1 MDNIQS
7 IISYNIKRLK
17 EQRKLSLE
25 QLSRL
30 TGVSKSM
37 LGQIERGEVN
47 PTISILWKIAGGLKL
62 PFSELIARTE
72 TEFELIDKDSARLLS
87 EDGGHFRN
95 YHMFSY
101 SESRPFETY
110 YLEIDPEG
118 HLEADPH
125 PSGTQEFITVYAG
138 TLKVSVGGTDTI
150 VEKGCSLRFLA
161 DRAHGY
167 LSIGDETCLAGMVIY
182 YPQ

>member
-1 MDNIQS
+1 LDNIQS
-7 IISYNIKRLK
+7 ILSDNIKRIK

-25 QLSRL
+25 QLSKL

-72 TEFELIDKDSARLLS
+72 TDFELIEKDSARLLS
-87 EDGGHFRN
+87 EDNGRFRN
-95 YHMFSY
+95 YAVFSY

-110 YLEIDPEG
+110 YLEIEPG
-118 HLEADPH
+118 SHLEAEPH
-125 PSGTQEFITVYAG
+125 PAGTQEFITVFDG
-138 TLKVSVGGTDTI
+138 TLQVSVGDTVTD
-150 VEKGCSLRFLA
+150 VAQGCSLRFLA
-161 DRAHGY
+161 DRAHAY
-167 LSIGDETCLAGMVIY
+167 RSIGAETCLVGMVIY